1 MEEETVEQGL
11 EDNEESSRQRWKRK
25 EMCEGLGV
33 CPGEWHAA
41 LCSWSSENE
50 RGAVGEEAELV
61 GVGSSCTASCE
72 SHSTCS
78 AGILQGYLHICSHSV
93 YAPPYYL
100 SPYGPQFPR
109 L

>member
-41 LCSWSSENE
+41 LC
-50 RGAVGEEAELV
+50 G
-61 GVGSSCTASCE
+61 
-72 SHSTCS
+72 
-78 AGILQGYLHICSHSV
+78 
-93 YAPPYYL
+93 
-100 SPYGPQFPR
+100 
-109 L
+109 